1 MWLRAPLVAVT
12 QREMNKLK
20 PLIKNAPVGR
30 EDILNGALE
39 GCNCLVAAEQRPA

>member
-1 MWLRAPLVAVT
+1 MAVT

-30 EDILNGALE
+30 EDMLNCALE
-39 GCNCLVAAEQRPA
+39 SRSCLVAAGQRPV